1 MLEVDRVSGW
11 VVLFDGTKEV
21 NDGLLVGFL
30 RFRWLAALCPS
41 LAVFFI
47 GNKEIS
53 H

>member
-1 MLEVDRVSGW
+1 MRWMLGGW

-21 NDGLLVGFL
+21 NDGLLV
-30 RFRWLAALCPS
+30 AAFCPL